1 MGSMHIKSLVKQ
13 FQEIMSS
20 VAFAEAGEV
29 GSAMR
34 ILHERHKVLLVLT
47 GEETDMKAARYA
59 LNICNRIRV
68 GIEILYMTKNNDDVR
83 FLEEYLKE
91 LKAKGIEYEVRPYKE
106 SMKEEIMRFLEKEK
120 GIQFVVIDSEDLGI
134 NSLSDNPETLEKWE
148 RFYCPL
154 VLVSGFSKT

>member
-1 MGSMHIKSLVKQ
+1 MHVRSLVKQ

-20 VAFAEAGEV
+20 VAFAEVGEV

-59 LNICNRIRV
+59 LNICKRIRV
-68 GIEILYMTKNNDDVR
+68 GIEILYITRNNDDIR

-91 LKAKGIEYEVRPYKE
+91 LKTKGIEYEVRPYKE

-120 GIQFVVIDSEDLGI
+120 NIQFVVIDSEDLGI
-134 NSLSDNPETLEKWE
+134 DSVSDRPETLEKWE
-148 RFYCPL
+148 RLNCPL
-154 VLVSGFSKT
+154 VLVSGLSKT

>member
-1 MGSMHIKSLVKQ
+1 MHVRSLVKQ

-20 VAFAEAGEV
+20 VALAEVGEV

-59 LNICNRIRV
+59 LNICKRIRV
-68 GIEILYMTKNNDDVR
+68 GIEILYITRNNDDIR

-91 LKAKGIEYEVRPYKE
+91 LKTKGIEYEVRPYKE

-120 GIQFVVIDSEDLGI
+120 NIQFVVIDSEDLGI
-134 NSLSDNPETLEKWE
+134 DSVSDRPETLEKWE
-148 RFYCPL
+148 RLNCPL
-154 VLVSGFSKT
+154 VLVSGLSKT